1 MFTKIMD
8 IISTLLSIAMILT
21 GVIGLILFGGD
32 GYFLGALIVGGIWLV
47 IDIICI
53 KRHQENGDY
62 DF

>member
-8 IISTLLSIAMILT
+8 IISTLLSIAMIII
-21 GVIGLILFGGD
+21 GIVGLIISGGD
-32 GYFLGALIVGGIWLV
+32 GYFLGALIIGGIWLG

>member
-1 MFTKIMD
+1 
-8 IISTLLSIAMILT
+8 MILT
-21 GVIGLILFGGD
+21 GVIGLILSGGD